1 MSNPINDSCDVLV
14 IGGGVS
20 GAAAAL
26 ASARSG
32 ARTILAEKE
41 SFLGGAGYSG
51 LFQHICGLYLNSDSF
66 PTETLNQGIAREV
79 VSLLNNLSPHKTVK
93 KIGQVYVLPYARE
106 DLRSVFNSLC
116 LNEPNLTVLFNAT
129 AVSVKKKNR
138 TIVEV
143 ALNTPVSKTI
153 HPYSTDK
160 SPHPPFT
167 KEGQGGIKEEKIVHK
182 IIPKILIDCTGSGVV
197 SAMAGAGFE
206 LSSPV
211 KRQLAGFTIHLKGL
225 KECDETLSIKVPY
238 YLSQATNKKMLPAYL
253 RFTTFS
259 MGDTDDEGFCK
270 INIGGSD
277 NDKRE
282 QTIRKDALKI
292 ISYLADRLPPFKNA
306 YIANTSLRVLE
317 REGRRICGEYT
328 LTENDV
334 LNARKFH
341 DGVVKNSWPI
351 EIWDKNKG
359 IIYKYVKSGDY
370 YEIPFRCL
378 KVKDIKNLLSAGR
391 CISVTHEALGSTRV
405 MGTCMSL
412 GEQAGLAAAFK
423 AKHGNYPDIKK

>member
-1 MSNPINDSCDVLV
+1 M
-14 IGGGVS
+14 
-20 GAAAAL
+20 
-26 ASARSG
+26 
-32 ARTILAEKE
+32 
-41 SFLGGAGYSG
+41 
-51 LFQHICGLYLNSDSF
+51 FQHICGLYLNSDGF
-66 PTETLNQGIAREV
+66 PTETLNQGIAREA
-79 VSLLNNLSPHKTVK
+79 VSLLNNLSPQKTIK
-93 KIGQVYVLPYARE
+93 KIGQVYVLPYSRE
-106 DLRSVFNSLC
+106 DLAKVFTSLC
-116 LNEPNLTVLFNAT
+116 RNEKNLTVLFNTT
-129 AVSVKKKNR
+129 AVSVKKKNK

-143 ALNTPVSKTI
+143 ALNTPVSK
-153 HPYSTDK
+153 
-160 SPHPPFT
+160 
-167 KEGQGGIKEEKIVHK
+167 
-182 IIPKILIDCTGSGVV
+182 IIPRILIDCTGSGVV

-259 MGDTDDEGFCK
+259 MGDTDDKGFCK

-277 NDKRE
+277 NNKRE
-282 QTIRKDALKI
+282 QTIRKDALKMT
-292 ISYLADRLPPFKNA
+292 SYLADKLPPFKNA

-334 LNARKFH
+334 LNARKFR

-378 KVKDIKNLLSAGR
+378 KVKDIKNLLCAGR

>member
-1 MSNPINDSCDVLV
+1 MKGVFDMNNSCDVLV
-14 IGGGVS
+14 VGGGVS
-20 GAAAAL
+20 GVAAAV
-26 ASARSG
+26 ASARNG
-32 ARTILAEKE
+32 VKTVLAEKE
-41 SFLGGAGYSG
+41 NFLGGVGYAGLHQYM
-51 LFQHICGLYLNSDSF
+51 CGLYLNGDVM
-66 PTETLNQGIAREV
+66 PKETLNAGIVREIV
-79 VSLLNNLSPHKTVK
+79 GLLNKLSPQKTIK
-93 KIGQVYVLPYARE
+93 KIGQVYVLPYSRE
-106 DLRSVFNSLC
+106 DLAKVFTSLC
-116 LNEPNLTVLFNAT
+116 RNEKNLTVLFNTT
-129 AVSVKKKNR
+129 AVSVKKKNK

-143 ALNTPVSKTI
+143 ALNTPVS
-153 HPYSTDK
+153 
-160 SPHPPFT
+160 
-167 KEGQGGIKEEKIVHK
+167 K

-277 NDKRE
+277 NNKRE
-282 QTIRKDALKI
+282 QTIRKDALNI
-292 ISYLADRLPPFKNA
+292 ISYLADKLPPFKNA

-334 LNARKFH
+334 LNARKFR
-341 DGVVKNSWPI
+341 DSVVKNSWPI

-378 KVKDIKNLLSAGR
+378 KVKDIKNLLCAGR

>member
-1 MSNPINDSCDVLV
+1 MELMNNSCDVLV
-14 IGGGVS
+14 VGGGVS
-20 GAAAAL
+20 GVAAAV
-26 ASARSG
+26 ASARNDVK
-32 ARTILAEKE
+32 TVLAEKE
-41 SFLGGAGYSG
+41 NFLGGMGYAGLHQYM
-51 LFQHICGLYLNSDSF
+51 CGLYLNRDVM
-66 PTETLNQGIAREV
+66 PTETLNAGIVREIIG
-79 VSLLNNLSPHKTVK
+79 LLNKLSPQKTTK

-106 DLRSVFNSLC
+106 DLAKVFTSLC
-116 LNEPNLTVLFNAT
+116 RNEKNLTVLFNTT
-129 AVSVKKKNR
+129 AVSVKKKNK

-143 ALNTPVSKTI
+143 ALNTPVSKII
-153 HPYSTDK
+153 HHCSADK
-160 SPHPPFT
+160 SPPPPFT
-167 KEGQGGIKEEKIVHK
+167 KGGQGGIKEEKIVHK
-182 IIPKILIDCTGSGVV
+182 LIPKILIDCTGSGVV

-225 KECDETLSIKVPY
+225 KECDEMLSIKVPY

-259 MGDTDDEGFCK
+259 MGNTDDEGFCK

-277 NDKRE
+277 NNKRE
-282 QTIRKDALKI
+282 QTIRKDALKM
-292 ISYLADRLPPFKNA
+292 ISYLADKLPPFKNA

-334 LNARKFH
+334 LNARKFR

-378 KVKDIKNLLSAGR
+378 KVKDIKNLLCAGR

-423 AKHGNYPDIKK
+423 AKHENYPDIKK

>member
-1 MSNPINDSCDVLV
+1 MELMNNSCDVLV
-14 IGGGVS
+14 VGGGVS
-20 GAAAAL
+20 GVAAAV
-26 ASARSG
+26 ASARNG
-32 ARTILAEKE
+32 VKTVLAEKE
-41 SFLGGAGYSG
+41 NFLGGVGYAGLHQYM
-51 LFQHICGLYLNSDSF
+51 CGLYLNGDVM
-66 PTETLNQGIAREV
+66 PTETLNAGIVREIV
-79 VSLLNNLSPHKTVK
+79 GLLNKLSPQKTIK
-93 KIGQVYVLPYARE
+93 KIGQVYVLPYSRE
-106 DLRSVFNSLC
+106 DLAKVFTSLC
-116 LNEPNLTVLFNAT
+116 RNEKNLTVLFNTT
-129 AVSVKKKNR
+129 AVSVKKKNK

-143 ALNTPVSKTI
+143 ALNTPVS
-153 HPYSTDK
+153 
-160 SPHPPFT
+160 
-167 KEGQGGIKEEKIVHK
+167 K

-277 NDKRE
+277 NNKRE

-292 ISYLADRLPPFKNA
+292 ISYLADKLPPFKNA

-334 LNARKFH
+334 LNARKFR
-341 DGVVKNSWPI
+341 DSVVKNSWPI

-378 KVKDIKNLLSAGR
+378 KVKDIKNILCAGR

>member
-1 MSNPINDSCDVLV
+1 MRGNLKGRSITNHSCEVLV
-14 IGGGVS
+14 VGGGVS
-20 GAAAAL
+20 GVAAAV
-26 ASARSG
+26 ASARNG
-32 ARTILAEKE
+32 VKTVLAEKE
-41 SFLGGAGYSG
+41 NFLGGVGYAGLHQYM
-51 LFQHICGLYLNSDSF
+51 CGLYLNGDVM
-66 PTETLNQGIAREV
+66 PAETLNAGIVREIV
-79 VSLLNNLSPHKTVK
+79 GLLNKLSPQKTIK
-93 KIGQVYVLPYARE
+93 KIGQVYVLPYSRE
-106 DLRSVFNSLC
+106 DLAKVFTSLC
-116 LNEPNLTVLFNAT
+116 RNEKNLTALFNTT
-129 AVSVKKKNR
+129 AVSVKKKNK

-143 ALNTPVSKTI
+143 ALNTPVSK
-153 HPYSTDK
+153 
-160 SPHPPFT
+160 
-167 KEGQGGIKEEKIVHK
+167 V
-182 IIPKILIDCTGSGVV
+182 IPKILIDCTGSGVV

-277 NDKRE
+277 NNKRE

-317 REGRRICGEYT
+317 REGRRVCGEYT

-334 LNARKFH
+334 LNARKFR

-391 CISVTHEALGSTRV
+391 CISVTHDALGSTRV

>member
-1 MSNPINDSCDVLV
+1 MNNSCDVLV
-14 IGGGVS
+14 VGGGVS
-20 GAAAAL
+20 GVAAAV
-26 ASARSG
+26 ASARNG
-32 ARTILAEKE
+32 VKTVLAEKE
-41 SFLGGAGYSG
+41 NFLGGVGYAGLHQYM
-51 LFQHICGLYLNSDSF
+51 CGLYLNGDVM
-66 PTETLNQGIAREV
+66 PTETLNAGIVREIV
-79 VSLLNNLSPHKTVK
+79 GLLNKLSPQKTIK
-93 KIGQVYVLPYARE
+93 KIGQVYVLPYSRE
-106 DLRSVFNSLC
+106 DLAKVFTSLC
-116 LNEPNLTVLFNAT
+116 RNEKNLTVLFNTT
-129 AVSVKKKNR
+129 AVSVKKKNK

-143 ALNTPVSKTI
+143 ALNTPVS
-153 HPYSTDK
+153 
-160 SPHPPFT
+160 
-167 KEGQGGIKEEKIVHK
+167 K

-277 NDKRE
+277 NNKRE

-292 ISYLADRLPPFKNA
+292 ISYLADKLPPFKNA

-334 LNARKFH
+334 LNARKFR
-341 DGVVKNSWPI
+341 DSVVKNSWPI

-378 KVKDIKNLLSAGR
+378 KVKDIKNLLCAGR

>member
-51 LFQHICGLYLNSDSF
+51 LFQHICGLYLNSDGF

-143 ALNTPVSKTI
+143 ALNTPVSK
-153 HPYSTDK
+153 
-160 SPHPPFT
+160 
-167 KEGQGGIKEEKIVHK
+167 
-182 IIPKILIDCTGSGVV
+182 IIPKILIDCTGSGVA
-197 SAMAGAGFE
+197 SAMAGASFE
-206 LSSPV
+206 LSPPE
-211 KRQLAGFTIHLKGL
+211 KLQLSGYTIYLKGL
-225 KECDETLSIKVPY
+225 KEQDETLSIKVPY
-238 YLSQATNKKMLPAYL
+238 YLAEAAKKKILPPYL
-253 RFTTFS
+253 RFSTFS
-259 MGDTDDEGFCK
+259 PGETPDEGYCK
-270 INIGGSD
+270 ISIDAADGIE
-277 NDKRE
+277 RE
-282 QTIRKDALKI
+282 QTAKKNALLI
-292 ISYLADRLPPFKNA
+292 HGYLAGILPSFKES
-306 YIANTSLRVLE
+306 YIADTSTGVMD
-317 REGRRICGEYT
+317 REGRRVCGEFT
-328 LTENDV
+328 LTEEDV

>member
-1 MSNPINDSCDVLV
+1 MELMNNSCDVLV
-14 IGGGVS
+14 VGGGVS
-20 GAAAAL
+20 GATAAV
-26 ASARSG
+26 ASARNG
-32 ARTILAEKE
+32 VKTVLAEKE
-41 SFLGGAGYSG
+41 NFLGGMGYAGLHQYM
-51 LFQHICGLYLNSDSF
+51 CGLYLNGDVM
-66 PTETLNQGIAREV
+66 PTETLNAGIVREIV
-79 VSLLNNLSPHKTVK
+79 GLLNKLSPQKTIK
-93 KIGQVYVLPYARE
+93 KIGQVYVLPYSRE
-106 DLRSVFNSLC
+106 DLAKVFTSLC
-116 LNEPNLTVLFNAT
+116 RNEKNLTVLFNTT
-129 AVSVKKKNR
+129 AVSVKKKNK

-143 ALNTPVSKTI
+143 ALNTPVSK
-153 HPYSTDK
+153 
-160 SPHPPFT
+160 
-167 KEGQGGIKEEKIVHK
+167 
-182 IIPKILIDCTGSGVV
+182 IIPRILIDCTGSGVV

-238 YLSQATNKKMLPAYL
+238 YLSQATNKKTLPAYL

-277 NDKRE
+277 NNKRE
-282 QTIRKDALKI
+282 QTIRKDALKMT
-292 ISYLADRLPPFKNA
+292 SYLADRLPPFKNA

-334 LNARKFH
+334 LNARKFR
-341 DGVVKNSWPI
+341 DGIVKNSWPI

-370 YEIPFRCL
+370 YEILFRCL
-378 KVKDIKNLLSAGR
+378 KVKDIKNLLCAGR

-405 MGTCMSL
+405 MGTCISL

>member
-1 MSNPINDSCDVLV
+1 MRGNLKGRSITNHSCEVLV
-14 IGGGVS
+14 VGGGVS
-20 GAAAAL
+20 GVAAAV
-26 ASARSG
+26 ASARNG
-32 ARTILAEKE
+32 VKTVLAEKE
-41 SFLGGAGYSG
+41 NFLGGMGYAGLHQYM
-51 LFQHICGLYLNSDSF
+51 CGLYLNGDVM
-66 PTETLNQGIAREV
+66 PTETLNAGIVREIV
-79 VSLLNNLSPHKTVK
+79 GLLNKLSPQKTIK
-93 KIGQVYVLPYARE
+93 KIGQVYILPYSRE
-106 DLRSVFNSLC
+106 DLAKVFTSLC
-116 LNEPNLTVLFNAT
+116 RNEKNLTALFNTT
-129 AVSVKKKNR
+129 AVSVKKKNK

-143 ALNTPVSKTI
+143 ALNTPVSK
-153 HPYSTDK
+153 
-160 SPHPPFT
+160 
-167 KEGQGGIKEEKIVHK
+167 V
-182 IIPKILIDCTGSGVV
+182 IPKILIDCTGSGVV

-206 LSSPV
+206 LSSLV

-277 NDKRE
+277 NNKRE

-334 LNARKFH
+334 LNARKFR

-378 KVKDIKNLLSAGR
+378 KVKDIKNLLCAGR
-391 CISVTHEALGSTRV
+391 CISVTHEALGSTRI
-405 MGTCMSL
+405 MGTCISL

>member
-1 MSNPINDSCDVLV
+1 MELMNNSCDVLV
-14 IGGGVS
+14 VGGGVS
-20 GAAAAL
+20 GVAGAV
-26 ASARSG
+26 ASARNG
-32 ARTILAEKE
+32 VKTVLAEKE
-41 SFLGGAGYSG
+41 NFLGGVGYAGLHQYM
-51 LFQHICGLYLNSDSF
+51 CGLYLNGDVM
-66 PTETLNQGIAREV
+66 PTETLNAGIVREIV
-79 VSLLNNLSPHKTVK
+79 GLLNKFSPQKPIK
-93 KIGQVYVLPYARE
+93 KIGQVYVLPYSRE
-106 DLRSVFNSLC
+106 DLAKVFTSLC
-116 LNEPNLTVLFNAT
+116 RNEKNLTVLFNTA
-129 AVSVKKKNR
+129 AVSVKKKNK

-143 ALNTPVSKTI
+143 ALNTPVSK
-153 HPYSTDK
+153 
-160 SPHPPFT
+160 
-167 KEGQGGIKEEKIVHK
+167 
-182 IIPKILIDCTGSGVV
+182 IIPRILIDCTGSGVV

-211 KRQLAGFTIHLKGL
+211 KRQLSGFTIHLKGL

-238 YLSQATNKKMLPAYL
+238 YLSQATNKKMLPVYL

-277 NDKRE
+277 NNKRE
-282 QTIRKDALKI
+282 QTIRKDALKM

-334 LNARKFH
+334 LNARKFR

-378 KVKDIKNLLSAGR
+378 KVKDIKNLLCAGR

-423 AKHGNYPDIKK
+423 AKHGNYPDIKKKKWRPL

>member
-14 IGGGVS
+14 VGGGVS
-20 GAAAAL
+20 GVAAAV
-26 ASARSG
+26 ASARNG
-32 ARTILAEKE
+32 VKTVLAEKE
-41 SFLGGAGYSG
+41 NFLGGMGYAGLHQYM
-51 LFQHICGLYLNSDSF
+51 CGLYLNRDVM
-66 PTETLNQGIAREV
+66 PTETLIAGIVREIIG
-79 VSLLNNLSPHKTVK
+79 LLNKLSPQKTTK

-106 DLRSVFNSLC
+106 DLAKVFASLC
-116 LNEPNLTVLFNAT
+116 RNERNLTLLFNTT
-129 AVSVKKKNR
+129 AVSVKNKNK

-143 ALNTPVSKTI
+143 ALNTPVS
-153 HPYSTDK
+153 
-160 SPHPPFT
+160 
-167 KEGQGGIKEEKIVHK
+167 K

-225 KECDETLSIKVPY
+225 KECDEMLSIKVPY

-277 NDKRE
+277 NNKRE
-282 QTIRKDALKI
+282 QTIRKDALKM

-306 YIANTSLRVLE
+306 YVANTSLRVLE

-334 LNARKFH
+334 LNARKFR

-378 KVKDIKNLLSAGR
+378 KVKDIKNLLCAGR